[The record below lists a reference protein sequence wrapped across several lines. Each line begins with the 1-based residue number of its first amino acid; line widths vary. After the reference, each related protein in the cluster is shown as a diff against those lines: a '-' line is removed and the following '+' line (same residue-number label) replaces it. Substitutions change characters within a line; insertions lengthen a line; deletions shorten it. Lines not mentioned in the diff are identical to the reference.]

1 MFEGAYVPRIT
12 SWQDPQR
19 IADAVLEAVK
29 KNRWEVFVPK
39 FAVHMAAFA
48 RGLGIPRLSDFANT
62 LLGGNRSMKD
72 WHKDPDRPF

>member
-1 MFEGAYVPRIT
+1 MPRIT